1 MRVGVYIDGL
11 NLYYGGQHLCGGYER
26 GWRWHDVSALAN
38 RLISRNPRWA
48 AQEAAAHR
56 IVYCTAI
63 FVGEENFSTRHQQET
78 YLAALRATG
87 RIVVEEGTFVARH
100 VSGQTTTGGVRMTI
114 KVYEEKG
121 SDVNVASHLLID
133 LHTDQID
140 AAVLIAN
147 DSDLRLPAQHARE
160 HLPLGT
166 VNPRGTPTAQAL
178 RGRPNDG
185 TGGHWWYSLTSDD
198 FFACQLPKIVGGHR
212 WPPGW

>member
-11 NLYYGGQHLCGGYER
+11 NLYYGGQQLCGRSER
-26 GWRWHDVSALAN
+26 SWRWHDVTALAD
-38 RLISRNPRWA
+38 RLISRNARWA
-48 AQEAAAHR
+48 AQGAVAHR

-63 FVGEENFSTRHQQET
+63 FVGEENFRSPHQQET

-87 RIVVEEGTFVARH
+87 RVVVEEGAFVTRK
-100 VSGQTTTGGVRMTI
+100 VSGQSTKGGVRMTI

-140 AAVLIAN
+140 AAVLITN
-147 DSDLRLPAQHARE
+147 DSDLRLPAQHARQ

-178 RGRPNDG
+178 RGWPNDG
-185 TGGHWWYSLTSDD
+185 TGGHWWYSLTADD
-198 FFACQLPKIVGGHR
+198 FFNCQLPEAVGEHR
-212 WPPGW
+212 RPRDW